1 MYSEDDL
8 LMLSGIQH
16 YAFCRRQWG
25 LIHIEQAWH
34 DNYLTI
40 EGSWMHRHVDNPRR
54 SESNRTKPHLNAVH
68 LVSYELGLY
77 GVADILELSRAVDST
92 NAITL
97 PKKDGYWTIC
107 PVEYKHGRPKEN
119 DEDALQLCAQ
129 AMCLEEMHRIQIK
142 AGAIYYG
149 ETRHREDIIFDSSL
163 RESVRVLSKEMHAL
177 MAQGM
182 VPQGKYT
189 SKCRACSL
197 ADICMAGDERLSKDV
212 NDYLQQLEE

>member
-40 EGSWMHRHVDNPRR
+40 EGSWMHRHVDNPHR
-54 SESNRTKPHLNAVH
+54 SECNKMKVQLNAIH
-68 LVSYELGLY
+68 IISYELGLY
-77 GVADILELSRAVDST
+77 GVADVLELSKVAT
-92 NAITL
+92 PANAITL
-97 PKKDGYWTIC
+97 PNKDGYWSIY

-119 DEDALQLCAQ
+119 EVDALQLCAQ
-129 AMCLEEMHRIQIK
+129 AMCLEEMHSIEIK
-142 AGAIYYG
+142 AGAIFYG
-149 ETRHREDIIFDSSL
+149 ETRHREDIVFDSSL
-163 RESVRVLSKEMHAL
+163 RECVRALSREMHVL
-177 MAQGM
+177 MTEGK
-182 VPQGKYT
+182 VPQGRYS

-197 ADICMAGDERLSKDV
+197 SEICMAQDERLSKDI